1 MAALKRRINTSL
13 LPNDVLSYTD
23 TQFYNVAKQ
32 IVGENAVELLEI
44 QGVRSPD
51 SLVLI
56 PDVFAILDIKCA
68 ALNSLKEK
76 LCLKSD
82 DDTYVV
88 KPGIKSLMNYFCE
101 LIIKK
106 KEEYVRISSKQR
118 GSTSTV
124 FCITPSS
131 FVTNGIPSTQQQQLS
146 SSTVTTIVQPS
157 STMPMDENYHRNFI
171 IMFKS
176 LPSDILNYRDDNFY
190 QLVKERCGKDMVE
203 FMGILGIS
211 SVQSLLGVENLFS
224 WLEFNSEKLHLIKNK
239 LAFQHDN
246 GFTEVK
252 WGVRNSLECL
262 IRDLQRVNDNYQD
275 IKELMSSNEN
285 MILSSLLLQK
295 HSTLKSLIHL
305 YQTLDAEN
313 NEHKSENV
321 YFLASFLD
329 NISNNL
335 CCSKNAYR
343 HNEHILRFATSFYI
357 LSGRMAYEFV
367 RLNVPGALPSIS
379 TLQRLVLNK
388 ELRIN
393 QAEFRY
399 DLLATHMDSL
409 KTAIAFASE
418 DCTPVIKKISYD
430 SLTNSFVGFPTPL
443 NNGIPINQHYQTD
456 SFEQLREWFSNE
468 DRVPLINIHM
478 IQPITKMQA
487 IPNPFLLCAFGTT
500 NQHQS
505 IDIIRRWI
513 WIVEQCLLKN
523 VRIIGF
529 STDGDPK
536 YLRAMR
542 LLIGLFASLPNIK
555 LSSHIDA
562 FHVKIPKE

>member
-171 IMFKS
+171 VNSINNWCQKYPSKLS
-176 LPSDILNYRDDNFY
+176 LTEGVDYHLFLTLSDDRSFTAKIKCGCGSKIGLVKLGKKFQMSNFY
-190 QLVKERCGKDMVE
+190 KHLA
-203 FMGILGIS
+203 
-211 SVQSLLGVENLFS
+211 SLLCTTIAHSKGVTTSNQKDTNQIDLNDDDVATRQTS
-224 WLEFNSEKLHLIKNK
+224 ARIRSE
-239 LAFQHDN
+239 
-246 GFTEVK
+246 
-252 WGVRNSLECL
+252 
-262 IRDLQRVNDNYQD
+262 
-275 IKELMSSNEN
+275 SSNVAKKRR
-285 MILSSLLLQK
+285 S
-295 HSTLKSLIHL
+295 
-305 YQTLDAEN
+305 YQN
-313 NEHKSENV
+313 
-321 YFLASFLD
+321 
-329 NISNNL
+329 
-335 CCSKNAYR
+335 
-343 HNEHILRFATSFYI
+343 
-357 LSGRMAYEFV
+357 
-367 RLNVPGALPSIS
+367 
-379 TLQRLVLNK
+379 
-388 ELRIN
+388 
-393 QAEFRY
+393 
-399 DLLATHMDSL
+399 
-409 KTAIAFASE
+409 
-418 DCTPVIKKISYD
+418 
-430 SLTNSFVGFPTPL
+430 
-443 NNGIPINQHYQTD
+443 
-456 SFEQLREWFSNE
+456 
-468 DRVPLINIHM
+468 
-478 IQPITKMQA
+478 
-487 IPNPFLLCAFGTT
+487 
-500 NQHQS
+500 
-505 IDIIRRWI
+505 
-513 WIVEQCLLKN
+513 
-523 VRIIGF
+523 
-529 STDGDPK
+529 
-536 YLRAMR
+536 
-542 LLIGLFASLPNIK
+542 
-555 LSSHIDA
+555 
-562 FHVKIPKE
+562 